1 MYFYCLAANTRPKV
15 KSAELFAKKRH
26 LGQIRKDGTAT
37 VYMHLKSVVSKL
49 KNIEMIDEDVLAAAW
64 LHDIIENT
72 DTTFDEIDQLFGKKV
87 ALLVLSLTKDNNV
100 SKIAQEQQYVKQ
112 LRRSSLEAKMIKLC
126 DIASNLNQVHISSM
140 PKTKKIKTIMKILR
154 YANAIKNDILK
165 NIKRYPNLTKIIEG
179 INEVALWYNQRPIDT
194 KLIK

>member
-1 MYFYCLAANTRPKV
+1 MTANVRHKV
-15 KSAELFAKKRH
+15 KSAELFAKKKH
-26 LGQIRKDGTAT
+26 LGQLRKDGTTT
-37 VYMHLKSVVSKL
+37 VYVHLKSVVNRL

-100 SKIAQEQQYVKQ
+100 SKIVQEQQYVKQ

-126 DIASNLNQVHISSM
+126 DIASNLKQIHNSSM
-140 PKTKKIKTIMKILR
+140 SKTKRIKTIMKILH
-154 YANAIKNDILK
+154 YTNAIKNDILK
-165 NIKRYPNLTKIIEG
+165 NIKRYPNLAKIIEDV
-179 INEVALWYNQRPIDT
+179 NEVILWYNQRPIDA

>member
-1 MYFYCLAANTRPKV
+1 MTVNASHKV
-15 KSAELFAKKRH
+15 KSAELFAKKKH
-26 LGQIRKDGTAT
+26 SGQLRKDGVTT
-37 VYMHLKSVVSKL
+37 VYAHLKSVVNTL

-87 ALLVLSLTKDNNV
+87 ALLVLSLTKDNKM
-100 SKIAQEQQYVKQ
+100 SKKTQEQQYVKQ

-126 DIASNLNQVHISSM
+126 DIASNLKQVHISSM
-140 PKTKKIKTIMKILR
+140 SNTKKIRTVMKILH
-154 YANAIKNDILK
+154 YANAIKSDILK
-165 NIKRYPNLTKIIEG
+165 NIRKYPNLTKIIEDV
-179 INEVALWYNQRPIDT
+179 NEVALQYNQKPIDI

>member
-1 MYFYCLAANTRPKV
+1 MAANTRHKV

-26 LGQIRKDGTAT
+26 LGQLRKDGTTT
-37 VYMHLKSVVSKL
+37 VYVHLKSVVNRL
-49 KNIEMIDEDVLAAAW
+49 KNIEMIDGDVLAAAW

-100 SKIAQEQQYVKQ
+100 SKIVQEQQYVKQ
-112 LRRSSLEAKMIKLC
+112 LRRSSFEAKMIKLC
-126 DIASNLNQVHISSM
+126 DIASNLKQIHFSSM
-140 PKTKKIKTIMKILR
+140 SKTKRIKTIMKILH
-154 YANAIKNDILK
+154 YTNAIKNDILK
-165 NIKRYPNLTKIIEG
+165 NIKRYPNLTKIIED
-179 INEVALWYNQRPIDT
+179 INEVILLYNQRPIDT